1 MNTMDIPPSIKT
13 KKLSVILDAQLH
25 KQAKRYAMVNDMT
38 LTDLVVALLEERIV
52 PVSGH
57 PEEGPRMPS
66 S

>member
-1 MNTMDIPPSIKT
+1 MDTAPTIKT

-52 PVSGH
+52 PVGGH
-57 PEEGPRMPS
+57 PEEAPRMPS
-66 S
+66 T